1 MSVQWTVKWPLFFLS
16 TIIKAEADYSIR
28 MARTDESLSSFSAV
42 CIVIVPVTQ
51 HQFKV
56 KVGRH
61 LLSTCIEIDHY
72 RKLPPICQLD
82 RSKVSLSDASV
93 EWNFSETDRRRQRL
107 SAVHRSLRD
116 NPVSD
121 YERDQVTFSLLMLR

>member
-1 MSVQWTVKWPLFFLS
+1 MKWPLFFLN